1 MPLIPA
7 RKDFDKMNGYLYG
20 LFLLI
25 SFGASIAGAICGIG
39 GGVIIKPTLD
49 AFGVLSVSAISF
61 LSGCTVLAMTCYS
74 VINGKMSGESLVDMK
89 TGTPL
94 AIGAAIGGVVG
105 KSMFQAVSSLFADKD
120 MVGAVQ
126 AACLLVITLGTLI
139 YTMKKDKIHTHHVT
153 QPLICVLIGLVLGIL
168 SSFLGIGGGP
178 INLVVLFYFFSM
190 DTKAAAQNSLYIIL
204 FSQITGTLNSLVT
217 GTVPEF
223 SIWLLVLM
231 VIGGILGGMSGRVIN
246 KRIDVKVV
254 DKLFLFLM
262 VAIIGINL
270 YNIYQFM

>member
-7 RKDFDKMNGYLYG
+7 RKDLDKMSGYLYG

-74 VINGKMSGESLVDMK
+74 VIKGKMSGESLVDMK

-139 YTMKKDKIHTHHVT
+139 YTLKKDKIHTHHVIN
-153 QPLICVLIGLVLGIL
+153 PLICVLIGLVLGIL

-178 INLVVLFYFFSM
+178 INLVVLFFFFSM

-204 FSQITGTLNSLVT
+204 FSQITGLLNSLVT
-217 GTVPEF
+217 GTVQEF
-223 SIWLLVLM
+223 SIWLLGLM

-246 KRIDVKVV
+246 KRIDEKVV

-262 VAIIGINL
+262 VIIIGINI